1 MTVNKFH
8 RHAGTALLGA
18 MLATLAAAT
27 WANPNLD
34 ALQWLERISQA
45 ALKLNYTGTFVY
57 LQQGGQPQT
66 SRITHLIEGG
76 SERERLEMLEG
87 APVVVVRFND
97 EVRSFFPDTKTV
109 LIEKRRSRPGFPSLG
124 VEPLLVPSPASSP
137 AAVTASGSFA
147 APAGSP
153 AAAVQG
159 RGGPSVPLEPA
170 STAALSAAR
179 LAENYTVR
187 KWDTQRI
194 AGIECQVLLLEPKDG
209 LRYGHK
215 LWADMTT
222 GLLLKAQMFNER
234 GDVVEQIGFTQVEI
248 GGIIEKYQAR
258 LARRDG
264 GRDWRVAGAQVSDAN
279 FAEAGWKIDAAI
291 PGFRKISEMKRS
303 RSDGAEFGQ
312 VVFSDGLSSVSVF
325 VEPARPGVKVRDGA
339 AVHGAANV
347 YRRSLGDHVVTVLG
361 EAPAACVTRIA
372 RAIEFKPAAATAKR
386 GEP

>member
-1 MTVNKFH
+1 MTVSKKH
-8 RHAGTALLGA
+8 MRAGVWLLSS
-18 MLATLAAAT
+18 MLAASAAL
-27 WANPNLD
+27 ANPNLD
-34 ALQWLERISQA
+34 ATQWLERISQA
-45 ALKLNYTGTFVY
+45 AQKLNYTGTFVY

-66 SRITHLIEGG
+66 SRITHLVEGG

-87 APVVVVRFND
+87 VAVVVVRVND
-97 EVRSFFPDTKTV
+97 EVRSFFPDSKTILV
-109 LIEKRRSRPGFPSLG
+109 EKRRSRPGFPALG
-124 VEPLLVPSPASSP
+124 IDQLSVASPSTVGPAGTSGVS
-137 AAVTASGSFA
+137 AAPGVGQGQGGPGQIASGIGAAKFA
-147 APAGSP
+147 
-153 AAAVQG
+153 
-159 RGGPSVPLEPA
+159 EHY
-170 STAALSAAR
+170 
-179 LAENYTVR
+179 NVR
-187 KWDTQRI
+187 KWDTQRV
-194 AGIECQVLLLEPKDG
+194 AGLDCQVLLLEPKDG

-215 LWADMTT
+215 LWADINT
-222 GLLLKAQMFNER
+222 GLLLKAQMFNEK

-279 FAEAGWKIDAAI
+279 LAEAGWKIEPAI

-303 RSDGAEFGQ
+303 RSDGVELGQ

-347 YRRSLGDHVVTVLG
+347 YRRSIGDHVVTVLG

-372 RAIEFKPAAATAKR
+372 RAIEYKPPAAPAKR
-386 GEP
+386 SEP

>member
-1 MTVNKFH
+1 MTANSLH
-8 RHAGTALLGA
+8 CHAGKVLIGALFA
-18 MLATLAAAT
+18 ALATAA

-45 ALKLNYTGTFVY
+45 AQKLNYTGTFVY

-66 SRITHLIEGG
+66 SRITHMVDGG
-76 SERERLEMLEG
+76 GERERLEMLEG
-87 APVVVVRFND
+87 APVVVVRVND

-109 LIEKRRSRPGFPSLG
+109 LIEKRRSRPGFPALG
-124 VEPLLVPSPASSP
+124 VEPLLVPSPS
-137 AAVTASGSFA
+137 
-147 APAGSP
+147 AGP
-153 AAAVQG
+153 AAAQPAIG
-159 RGGPSVPLEPA
+159 SAGGGPGQGGMPATVPL
-170 STAALSAAR
+170 AATGSLSATK

-194 AGIECQVLLLEPKDG
+194 AGLECQVLLLEPKDG
-209 LRYGHK
+209 MRYGHK

-222 GLLLKAQMFNER
+222 GLLLKAQMFNEK

-248 GGIIEKYQAR
+248 GGIIEKYHSR
-258 LARRDG
+258 FARRDG
-264 GRDWRVAGAQVSDAN
+264 GRDWRVASAQVSDAN
-279 FAEAGWKIDAAI
+279 LAEAGWKIEAAI

-303 RSDGAEFGQ
+303 RGDGVELGQ

-325 VEPARPGVKVRDGA
+325 VEPVRPGAKVRDGA

-347 YRRSLGDHVVTVLG
+347 YRRTLGDHVVTVLG

-386 GEP
+386 SEP